1 MRDAALMFAS
11 IVASL
16 LALVIF
22 AILVFC
28 LIRDWRNRLT
38 PERIQALV
46 EKVRETM
53 NQPGDTDD

>member
-1 MRDAALMFAS
+1 MFAS